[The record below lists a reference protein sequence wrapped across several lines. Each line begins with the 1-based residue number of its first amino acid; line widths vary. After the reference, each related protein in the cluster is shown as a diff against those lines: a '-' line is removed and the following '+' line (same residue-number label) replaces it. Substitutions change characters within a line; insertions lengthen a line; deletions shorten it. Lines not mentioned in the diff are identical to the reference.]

1 MSDKR
6 TQIRE
11 SRKST
16 FSGRAAGWLMR
27 LYCATFRYDIED
39 RCGFSRGE
47 VSGPVIYCLWHDG
60 ILSVPYAWRK
70 ICRKPRRLAV
80 LTSASH
86 DGAVLAHAMSVFGID
101 AVRGSSSRRAVAAL
115 VGMRK
120 ALREGSDICITPD
133 GPRGPRHVVQ
143 PGVLKLAE
151 TGGAPLVP
159 VHVECS
165 SAWRLKTWDRFMIPR
180 PFSRVRVIF
189 DEALAVPAGLA
200 DDDFEAWRRRL
211 EGILR
216 RGAGETLSEE
226 VR

>member
-16 FSGRAAGWLMR
+16 FFGRAAGWLMR
-27 LYCATFRYDIED
+27 IHCMTLRYVVED
-39 RCGFSRGE
+39 RAGFSRGGI
-47 VSGPVIYCLWHDG
+47 SGPVIYCIWHDR
-60 ILSVPYAWRK
+60 ILPVPHAWRK
-70 ICRKPRRLAV
+70 ICRTPRRLSV

-86 DGAVLAHAMSVFGID
+86 DGAVLAHAMSVFGIG

-115 VGMRK
+115 VGMRQ
-120 ALREGSDICITPD
+120 ALRGGSDIAVTPD
-133 GPRGPRHVVQ
+133 GPRGPRHVMQ
-143 PGVLKLAE
+143 AGVLKLAE
-151 TGGAPLVP
+151 TSAAPLVP

-165 SAWRLKTWDRFMIPR
+165 SAWRLKTWDRFLIPK

-211 EGILR
+211 EDILR